1 MTNRYLHFGQVI
13 RHARESHAWSQE
25 ALAER
30 ADLNRSYLGEIERG
44 VVVPSLHTM
53 AKLALALDLKLS
65 ELVARCE
72 ETSAA

>member
-1 MTNRYLHFGQVI
+1 MTSRYLHFGRII

-44 VVVPSLHTM
+44 AVVPSLHTM
-53 AKLALALDLKLS
+53 AKLAQALGLKLS

-72 ETSAA
+72 ETTLA